1 MLELTSSSRTDGGDG
16 KGGGGGD
23 GIRNQALG
31 GPSVEFEPSV
41 RAYVSSHAV
50 APSNILS
57 ASVTELVSHA
67 EMSAL
72 NDVADLNMN
81 PMSVT
86 ELVSHAEMS
95 ALNDVALENMDP
107 MSVTEL
113 VSHAEMSALN
123 AVASAKHGPH
133 VRHRPGVPRVHVTR
147 LTCLVN
153 IGQAVIDSSLEVI
166 C

>member
-1 MLELTSSSRTDGGDG
+1 M
-16 KGGGGGD
+16 
-23 GIRNQALG
+23 
-31 GPSVEFEPSV
+31 P
-41 RAYVSSHAV
+41 
-50 APSNILS
+50 
-57 ASVTELVSHA
+57 
-67 EMSAL
+67 
-72 NDVADLNMN
+72 
-81 PMSVT
+81 
-86 ELVSHAEMS
+86 
-95 ALNDVALENMDP
+95 P

-166 C
+166 SVRECFCLTDERADDQKYQIGHRF